1 MTIKDICKLTL
12 NDLRNI
18 AIDFDSE
25 YELVSK
31 ICGYDSSKLFYF
43 VRHFSF
49 TEHVLKY
56 QNKSTKVIGI
66 PMKNKQAPNA
76 AKQKCIDN
84 LGNAGCQIY
93 KITINNMEFIG
104 TDLRKRLNLRS
115 TDFNITVS
123 FKENEIVCF

>member
-1 MTIKDICKLTL
+1 MMIKDIRTLTL

-56 QNKSTKVIGI
+56 QNKSTKVICI
-66 PMKNKQAPNA
+66 PMKNKHTTLEN
-76 AKQKCIDN
+76 IVEVT
-84 LGNAGCQIY
+84 
-93 KITINNMEFIG
+93 KIIRLQVNTQYGIG
-104 TDLRKRLNLRS
+104 VDSK
-115 TDFNITVS
+115 
-123 FKENEIVCF
+123 